1 MLEFIF
7 FDRAISDHFVA
18 EMNRRGMK
26 NELRD
31 DHFGWVVSVD
41 EEGLSD
47 VLVLELEDIY
57 EEFQEQERHRVESSE
72 GGLEKHVAGFGVTL
86 PDGSHTTVALAPD
99 LASRLL
105 AHFSLDEIHH
115 MFSSV
120 ATAVIAPDDRPLCQ
134 REL

>member
-7 FDRAISDHFVA
+7 FDRTMSDRFVA
-18 EMNRRGMK
+18 EMDRRGMK
-26 NELRD
+26 NEMRD

-41 EEGLSD
+41 ETGLSD

-57 EEFQEQERHRVESSE
+57 EEFQEQERHRVEAIE

-86 PDGSHTTVALAPD
+86 PDGGHTTVAIAPE

-115 MFSSV
+115 IFSCV
-120 ATAVIAPDDRPLCQ
+120 AEAVIDPDDRPICQ
-134 REL
+134 REV